1 MVAERFR
8 SVVLVGA
15 PGAGKGTQG
24 KLLGQRSGYFHHSSG
39 EVFRN
44 LNPKSKAGSIFTE
57 YSHRGELVP
66 DRVTIDVW
74 REDIERK
81 IDEGVYDPARDL
93 LVLDGIPRN
102 ANQATLMDA
111 EVEVL
116 RVIHLHATDEEKFI
130 ERLRQR
136 ALKENR
142 ADDAKE
148 EVIRRRFEV
157 YREETRPILEHYPPS
172 LIADV
177 EAVGTREGVLETV
190 LGELEPIRQREFCV

>member
-1 MVAERFR
+1 MAERYR

-24 KLLGQRSGYFHHSSG
+24 KLLGERPGYFHHSSG

-44 LNPKSKAGSIFTE
+44 LNPKSRAGSIFTK

-66 DRVTIDVW
+66 DEVTIDVW
-74 REDIERK
+74 REDIENKR
-81 IDEGVYDPARDL
+81 EQGLFDPATDL

-102 ANQATLMDA
+102 ANQATLMDD
-111 EVEVL
+111 EVDVL
-116 RVIHLHATDEEKFI
+116 RIIHLHATDEEKFI

-177 EAVGTREGVLETV
+177 EAVGTRERVLETI
-190 LGELEPIRQREFCV
+190 LGELEPIRQRAFIA